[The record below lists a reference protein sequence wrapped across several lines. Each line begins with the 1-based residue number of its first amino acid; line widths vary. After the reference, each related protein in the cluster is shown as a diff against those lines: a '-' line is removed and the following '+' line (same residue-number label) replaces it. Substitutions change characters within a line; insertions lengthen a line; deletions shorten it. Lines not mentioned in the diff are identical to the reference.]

1 MKNREEMLK
10 DLHRRMDEYESD
22 RKMKRAKIIKVAAS
36 VTPVCVAAVVGV
48 GLWKGGALTP
58 RNDQLISS
66 TDESTTSD
74 MILSADN
81 DTSAGR
87 HSEND
92 MNTTY
97 TKDEPAASKPAKDQ
111 NTAPEDAAVPDAA
124 ENDKNM
130 TDDGRAENTSNVSG
144 NSKTEDKDIHSV
156 TDTAVEHADPSVPK
170 TTTPIHNDSGH
181 QVIWA
186 ENNNAVIEFY
196 EGFTQWHQFD
206 SVSCRLY
213 EVLESGDDD
222 DVFAILAR
230 PVVEYTFLYNG
241 KTLAEYYSDMCNER
255 NLPEILGQLLKEG
268 DSLKYGEALYKTG
281 TPFGEKWAQSLY
293 EERIAYYGETILGK
307 YIVNG
312 EFLSEKVEQD
322 ISSAMNNND
331 ATVAYK
337 TAYGAYLNQIAS
349 TVKGKLPAEGV
360 VEENGIIMYLTKD
373 EFSVFTAD
381 RIEAWTFDL
390 AYKGDGM
397 THQYGVIEDE

>member
-1 MKNREEMLK
+1 MQRINNVLSHLNLPGNI
-10 DLHRRMDEYESD
+10 D
-22 RKMKRAKIIKVAAS
+22 
-36 VTPVCVAAVVGV
+36 
-48 GLWKGGALTP
+48 P
-58 RNDQLISS
+58 RHAEIFFD
-66 TDESTTSD
+66 
-74 MILSADN
+74 DN
-81 DTSAGR
+81 D
-87 HSEND
+87 
-92 MNTTY
+92 
-97 TKDEPAASKPAKDQ
+97 
-111 NTAPEDAAVPDAA
+111 PDAPSHCGYGPSGPHQDNSSVPYNNHG
-124 ENDKNM
+124 ENKYDDKIM
-130 TDDGRAENTSNVSG
+130 REAVKNVSG

-186 ENNNAVIEFY
+186 ENNNAVIEFD

-206 SVSCRLY
+206 SVGCRLY

-255 NLPEILGQLLKEG
+255 NLSEILGQLLKEG

-337 TAYGAYLNQIAS
+337 TAYGAYLNQVAS
-349 TVKGKLPAEGV
+349 TVKGELPAEVV

-397 THQYGVIEDE
+397 THQYGVMGDE